1 MSVRDYQLYIDGQ
14 FTDGFSGQ
22 RFVSCNPSD
31 GTEVAS
37 FAGASEGDVEAAVR
51 AARRAFDDGP
61 WPAMTVT
68 ERARRLGRVL
78 ELLGARAPE
87 LSAMEYQDNG
97 ATVRQASAF
106 MVPAALGF
114 AMGMTDIALR
124 FPFASGAPVSTGVVP
139 GGPFGTTTVTYEP
152 IGVVGAITPWNG
164 PLILAMW
171 KVWPA
176 LLAGNTVVLK
186 PSELAPSTAM
196 ELARAF
202 AEADIPAG
210 VLNVVTGGGA
220 VGEVIVKSA
229 EVDMVTFTGG
239 TPTGQRIAQLATGNL
254 KRLTLELGGKSPA
267 IVLDDVDLDAAVDGV
282 VWSTLFLSGQMC
294 TCASRVLVH
303 SGVHDA
309 FVDRLVAR
317 VSKLVVGATD
327 DPATDLGPV
336 VSFSQRERIERY
348 LEIGKQE
355 GAVAALDGGRPSA
368 PELANGSFLEPTIFV
383 GATPEMRIAREEI
396 FGPVISVL
404 SVDGDDEAVRI
415 ANDTT
420 FGLAASVWSSNQR
433 RALDLAARVRAGTVW
448 INDHNMLSPAT
459 PFGGMK
465 MSGLGREN
473 GISGFRS
480 YLEEKVVYLDLTP
493 SANEHMW
500 GLVAP
505 R

>member
-1 MSVRDYQLYIDGQ
+1 
-14 FTDGFSGQ
+14 
-22 RFVSCNPSD
+22 
-31 GTEVAS
+31 
-37 FAGASEGDVEAAVR
+37 
-51 AARRAFDDGP
+51 
-61 WPAMTVT
+61 
-68 ERARRLGRVL
+68 
-78 ELLGARAPE
+78 
-87 LSAMEYQDNG
+87 
-97 ATVRQASAF
+97 
-106 MVPAALGF
+106 MVPGALGF
-114 AMGMTDIALR
+114 ATGMTDIATR
-124 FPFASGAPVSTGVVP
+124 FPFAGGAPVTTGPIP
-139 GGPFGTTTVTYEP
+139 GGPFGATTVSYEP

-164 PLILAMW
+164 PFILAVW

-202 AEADIPAG
+202 AEADIPPG
-210 VLNVVTGGGA
+210 VFNVVTGAGD
-220 VGEVIVKSA
+220 VGEVIVKSP

-239 TPTGQRIAQLATGNL
+239 TATGQRIAQLATGNL

-282 VWSTLFLSGQMC
+282 IWSTLFLSGQMC
-294 TCASRVLVH
+294 TCASRVLVQN
-303 SGVHDA
+303 SVHDA

-317 VSKLVVGATD
+317 VSKLVVGPTD
-327 DPATDLGPV
+327 DVATDLGPV
-336 VSFSQRERIERY
+336 VSLAQRERIERY

-355 GAVAALDGGRPSA
+355 GAIAALDGGRPSA

-383 GATPEMRIAREEI
+383 GATPDMRIAREEI

-404 SVDGDDEAVRI
+404 RVDGDDDTVRI
-415 ANDTT
+415 ANDTS
-420 FGLAASVWSSNQR
+420 FGLAASIWSTNQR
-433 RALDLAARVRAGTVW
+433 RALDMAARVRAGTVW

-465 MSGLGREN
+465 MSGSGREN
-473 GISGFRS
+473 GVSGFRS

-493 SANEHMW
+493 STSEHMW

>member
-14 FTDGFSGQ
+14 FTDGVSGQ

-37 FAGASEGDVEAAVR
+37 FAGASEGDAEAAVR

-68 ERARRLGRVL
+68 ERAQRLGRVL

-114 AMGMTDIALR
+114 ATGMTDIALR
-124 FPFASGAPVSTGVVP
+124 FPFANGAPVSTGVVP

-176 LLAGNTVVLK
+176 LLAGNTAVLK

-196 ELARAF
+196 ELAQAF
-202 AEADIPAG
+202 ADADIPAG
-210 VLNVVTGGGA
+210 VFNVVTGGGA

-239 TPTGQRIAQLATGNL
+239 TATGQRIAQLATGNL

-294 TCASRVLVH
+294 TCASRILVH
-303 SGVHDA
+303 SHVHNA

-336 VSFSQRERIERY
+336 VSVSQRERIERY

-396 FGPVISVL
+396 FGPVIAVL
-404 SVDGDDEAVRI
+404 SVDGDDEAVRV

>member
-1 MSVRDYQLYIDGQ
+1 
-14 FTDGFSGQ
+14 
-22 RFVSCNPSD
+22 
-31 GTEVAS
+31 
-37 FAGASEGDVEAAVR
+37 
-51 AARRAFDDGP
+51 
-61 WPAMTVT
+61 
-68 ERARRLGRVL
+68 
-78 ELLGARAPE
+78 
-87 LSAMEYQDNG
+87 
-97 ATVRQASAF
+97 
-106 MVPAALGF
+106 
-114 AMGMTDIALR
+114 
-124 FPFASGAPVSTGVVP
+124 
-139 GGPFGTTTVTYEP
+139 VTYEP

-164 PLILAMW
+164 QLILAMW

-196 ELARAF
+196 ELAQAF
-202 AEADIPAG
+202 ADADIPAG
-210 VLNVVTGGGA
+210 VFNVVTGGGA
-220 VGEVIVKSA
+220 VGEVIVRSA

-239 TPTGQRIAQLATGNL
+239 TATGQRIAQLATGNL

-267 IVLDDVDLDAAVDGV
+267 IVLDDVDLDAVIDGV

-303 SGVHDA
+303 SRLHDA

-336 VSFSQRERIERY
+336 VSVSQRKRIERY

-396 FGPVISVL
+396 FGPVIAVL
-404 SVDGDDEAVRI
+404 SVDGDDDAVRV

-420 FGLAASVWSSNQR
+420 FGLAASVWSSNRR